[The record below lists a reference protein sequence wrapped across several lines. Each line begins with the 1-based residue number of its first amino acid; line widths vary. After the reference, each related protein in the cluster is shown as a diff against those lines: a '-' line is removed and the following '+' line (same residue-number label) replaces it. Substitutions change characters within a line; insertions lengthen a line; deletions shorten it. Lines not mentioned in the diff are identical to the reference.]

1 MEDKEHLIFL
11 LKMKRR
17 ITANTGVPP
26 LQSPIMI
33 HNLKQ
38 VSCFIFPLP
47 PNPLSKIV
55 IHLCVDFDPCG
66 D

>member
-33 HNLKQ
+33 HNVKQ
-38 VSCFIFPLP
+38 VSCL
-47 PNPLSKIV
+47 
-55 IHLCVDFDPCG
+55 
-66 D
+66 

>member
-33 HNLKQ
+33 HNVKQ
-38 VSCFIFPLP
+38 VSCLIFFLPSLP
-47 PNPLSKIV
+47 PPLSNKSNTSV
-55 IHLCVDFDPCG
+55 CRF
-66 D
+66 